1 MMSSLSKYI
10 NFNIREKEEI
20 QRLIGI
26 FLNQTYLLS
35 KKYDLHKEKLVTNND
50 YNIAINYL
58 DFLKDYFEIAGIKLI
73 DDNSNGVLYADSSNS
88 KVYTLSKMECI
99 YLILLKLI
107 YDEKQQTVSI
117 DKTVIVS
124 LEEIHY
130 KMEILKVLSKLPYPT
145 QRIDALKTLRRFQ
158 LIEKI
163 DGDYESNGRF
173 IVYPSIVTVLNNKDI
188 LKIIDRLKIEED
200 DEVNL

>member
-1 MMSSLSKYI
+1 MMSSLSKYT

-73 DDNSNGVLYADSSNS
+73 DDNSNGVLYADSPNS

-145 QRIDALKTLRRFQ
+145 QRIDALKALRRFQ

>member
-1 MMSSLSKYI
+1 MSSLSKYI

-73 DDNSNGVLYADSSNS
+73 DDNSNGVLYADSPNS

-145 QRIDALKTLRRFQ
+145 QRIDALKALRRFQ